1 MRWYVVIRQ
10 HWQQSLIRQVFSSE
24 KTQFSEDF
32 ADFET
37 EIEPLRKGIER

>member
-1 MRWYVVIRQ
+1 
-10 HWQQSLIRQVFSSE
+10 VFSSE

-32 ADFET
+32 GEFEK